1 MTEELVKRLRS
12 TYTRPYKHEATTLG
26 ARVSTI
32 SVSTFYHNPDGP
44 EAADAIEALQAENFM
59 LAAGACINPGQHA
72 LVGDEHG
79 NFVCTAYEAL
89 QAEER
94 AHADALAQIAHLMSE
109 LQAHKDA
116 LAQAAPKP

>member
-1 MTEELVKRLRS
+1 MIEELVKRLRG
-12 TYTRPYKHEATTLG
+12 EADIYGSYDVITQRMLT
-26 ARVSTI
+26 
-32 SVSTFYHNPDGP
+32 
-44 EAADAIEALQAENFM
+44 EAADAIEAQAAEIERLEAECFM

-94 AHADALAQIAHLMSE
+94 AHADALAQIAYLMNE

-116 LAQAAPKP
+116 LAQVKGSSDD